1 MKPGFQYLDITG
13 SLEELYSGLV
23 GILPTGRRQA
33 GDIPAGRLDTSA
45 YPEVVLAAVAQQAG
59 SRAKTGRSGRER
71 TAVASG
77 LQRPGRVARRGG
89 ALYAKGA
96 EQRGPSENRLPDAI
110 RPCGEVAAEFNRRM
124 RKTARPVVWEGVW
137 AQSHTLDLIIPRK
150 CGNSRVRLVEPVE
163 PQ

>member
-45 YPEVVLAAVAQQAG
+45 YPEVVLAAVEQQEG
-59 SRAKTGRSGRER
+59 SRAKTARSGRER
-71 TAVASG
+71 TAVESG
-77 LQRPGRVARRGG
+77 LQRPGRVARCGG

-96 EQRGPSENRLPDAI
+96 EQGGPSENRLPGAI

-137 AQSHTLDLIIPRK
+137 AQSHTLHPILRSAHGKKKSI
-150 CGNSRVRLVEPVE
+150 
-163 PQ
+163 